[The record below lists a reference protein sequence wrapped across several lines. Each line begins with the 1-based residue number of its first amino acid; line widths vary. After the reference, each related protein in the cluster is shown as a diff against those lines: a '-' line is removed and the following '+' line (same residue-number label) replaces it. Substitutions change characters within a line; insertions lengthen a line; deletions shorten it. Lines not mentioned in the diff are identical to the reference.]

1 MSRILLA
8 LLLAAALPACGGD
21 DGTDGSSGAPAGQ
34 EGGGFGKG
42 DDGNETA
49 SAVATLRFL
58 EDGDVAAEGTLMQG
72 GRLRVEYDVDRMT
85 TCRGTHNGYRFW
97 EITGSVKFAPGGD
110 VVERM
115 LADGRPIDVEVPA
128 DATGVELWFHNYT
141 GDRSCEDWDSL
152 GGENY
157 RFEVAPAPEPESP
170 VQDDVEQDAPADQD
184 DVATDTAA
192 E

>member
-1 MSRILLA
+1 MSRTLLA
-8 LLLAAALPACGGD
+8 LLLAAALPACGDGGGD
-21 DGTDGSSGAPAGQ
+21 DPADAPAGQ
-34 EGGGFGKG
+34 EGGHFGKG
-42 DDGNETA
+42 DDATETA

-58 EDGDVAAEGTLMQG
+58 EDGTVEAEGTLIQG

-97 EITGSVKFAPGGD
+97 EITGAVKFVPGD
-110 VVERM
+110 DIVERM

-152 GGENY
+152 GGANY
-157 RFEVAPAPEPESP
+157 TFEVTPAPEEPTP
-170 VQDDVEQDAPADQD
+170 DDVVQDDVEQDEAAPA
-184 DVATDTAA
+184 